1 MSKREKLKR
10 YIIFFIGL
18 FFSSFGVSF
27 VTKANL
33 GTSPISSIPYV
44 LSLAT
49 KPTLGE
55 YTIFF
60 SLFLI
65 ALQILILG
73 KKFKKESLLQI
84 PVSIAFGYFI
94 DFSMFLL
101 SWLNPENYAYRGVA
115 LILGC
120 IILGFGVY
128 AEVIADVVMLPGEA
142 FVKAV
147 TVRFKTDFGTTK
159 VCFDASMTIIAG
171 VSAFIIFNKLNG
183 VGIGTIVAAL
193 IVGIIARFF
202 IRKLV
207 ALTEL
212 LLGKPEESEEQTF
225 SNNGNIVITIAR
237 EYGSGGR
244 EIGKL
249 VAQKL
254 GIDYYDTEVLSLT
267 AQKSG
272 KSQDYIEMNDQ
283 KITRN
288 LLFNVYSQADL
299 YSSKDEDSIKS
310 IFKTEQEII
319 KEIAS
324 KSSCVIVGR
333 LSNFILKDSA
343 FNVFLHANKD
353 DRIKRVA
360 TRDNITEADAD
371 KKINR
376 VNKERHEHCRLVTGR
391 EWGLAKHYDL
401 SINTS
406 LFGTENTAEYI
417 SQMAKIKF

>member
-1 MSKREKLKR
+1 MSKKEKLKR

-84 PVSIAFGYFI
+84 PVSIVFGYFI

-171 VSAFIIFNKLNG
+171 VSAFIIFHKLNG
-183 VGIGTIVAAL
+183 VGIGTIIAAYCRYYSK
-193 IVGIIARFF
+193 IFHQKTCSTYRTSSWKTR
-202 IRKLV
+202 RK
-207 ALTEL
+207 
-212 LLGKPEESEEQTF
+212 
-225 SNNGNIVITIAR
+225 
-237 EYGSGGR
+237 GR
-244 EIGKL
+244 TNFLQQWKYC
-249 VAQKL
+249 
-254 GIDYYDTEVLSLT
+254 YY
-267 AQKSG
+267 
-272 KSQDYIEMNDQ
+272 
-283 KITRN
+283 
-288 LLFNVYSQADL
+288 YSQ
-299 YSSKDEDSIKS
+299 
-310 IFKTEQEII
+310 
-319 KEIAS
+319 
-324 KSSCVIVGR
+324 
-333 LSNFILKDSA
+333 
-343 FNVFLHANKD
+343 
-353 DRIKRVA
+353 RIR
-360 TRDNITEADAD
+360 
-371 KKINR
+371 
-376 VNKERHEHCRLVTGR
+376 
-391 EWGLAKHYDL
+391 
-401 SINTS
+401 
-406 LFGTENTAEYI
+406 
-417 SQMAKIKF
+417 